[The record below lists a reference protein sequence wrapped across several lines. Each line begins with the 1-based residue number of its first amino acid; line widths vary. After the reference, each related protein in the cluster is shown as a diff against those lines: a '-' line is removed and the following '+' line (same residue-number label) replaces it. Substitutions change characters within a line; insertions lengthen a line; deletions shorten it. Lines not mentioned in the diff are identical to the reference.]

1 MSFEK
6 ELELA
11 IDAVTKAG
19 LLARSIQEGMIGSGT
34 IIKEDRSPVTVAD
47 YSVQALICHMI
58 KDIFPDDNIVG
69 EEDSGELSDPQNA
82 EILSKVTSY
91 LSTSIPGLSE
101 GDVCGLIDLGGGR
114 PEGRFWTLDP
124 IDGTKGFI
132 RGDQYAVALALIEDG
147 EILVGA
153 LACPNLGLVSGD
165 DGERGSVFAAAKGEG
180 TFMTPL
186 SGGETVRIN
195 VSTVSDSGAAKM
207 VESVEAAHG
216 NHSGQSAL
224 ARSLGI
230 TNESVRMDSQAKYG
244 AVARGEA
251 ELYIRMPSP
260 KTPDY
265 REKIWDHGAGKI
277 VVEEAGGRVTDIFG
291 KDLDFT
297 KGRKLE
303 DNRGVLVSNGL
314 FHDKIVNAI
323 AKATS
328 SNS

>member
-1 MSFEK
+1 LAFEK
-6 ELELA
+6 ELKIAKE
-11 IDAVTKAG
+11 AVAKAG
-19 LLARSIQEGMIGSGT
+19 LLARAVQAGMIGGGT

-58 KDIFPDDNIVG
+58 REAFPGDSIVG
-69 EEDSGELSDPQNA
+69 EEDSGELSDPENA
-82 EILSKVTSY
+82 GILSTVASY
-91 LSTSIPGLSE
+91 LSASIAGLSE
-101 GDVCGLIDLGGGR
+101 GDVCRLIDLGGGR

-132 RGDQYAVALALIEDG
+132 RGDQYAVALALIEEG
-147 EILVGA
+147 EVVAGA
-153 LACPNLGLVSGD
+153 LACPNLEFSIAGYS
-165 DGERGSVFAAAKGEG
+165 ETGSVFAAARGEG
-180 TFMTPL
+180 AFMSPL
-186 SGGETVRIN
+186 DGGADVRISVSN
-195 VSTVSDSGAAKM
+195 VPESSNAKM

-230 TNESVRMDSQAKYG
+230 KKDSVRMDSQAKYG

-277 VVEEAGGRVTDIFG
+277 VVEEAGGRVTDIAG
-291 KDLDFT
+291 KELDFT
-297 KGRKLE
+297 RGRKLE

-314 FHDKIVNAI
+314 FHDRIVEAI
-323 AKATS
+323 GKGA
-328 SNS
+328 

>member
-1 MSFEK
+1 MVFER
-6 ELELA
+6 ELNLA
-11 IDAVTKAG
+11 IDAVRRAG
-19 LLARSIQEGMIGSGT
+19 LLARKVQESMIGDGT
-34 IIKEDRSPVTVAD
+34 IIKEDKSPVTVAD

-58 KDIFPDDNIVG
+58 KETFPDDDIVG
-69 EEDSGELSDPQNA
+69 EENSGDLSDVKNA
-82 EILSKVTSY
+82 DILSKITSC
-91 LSTSIPGLSE
+91 LSEAIPGIKDE
-101 GDVCGLIDLGGGR
+101 DICRLIDLGGGQ
-114 PEGRFWTLDP
+114 PKGRFWTLDP

-132 RGDQYAVALALIEDG
+132 RQDQYAIALALIEDG
-147 EILVGA
+147 EVVAGA
-153 LACPNLGLVSGD
+153 LACPNLEFNVAGYS
-165 DGERGSVFAAAKGEG
+165 ETGSVFAAARGEG
-180 TFMTPL
+180 AFMSPL
-186 SGGETVRIN
+186 DGGADVRISVSN
-195 VSTVSDSGAAKM
+195 VPESSNAKM

-277 VVEEAGGRVTDIFG
+277 VVEEAGGRVTDIAG
-291 KDLDFT
+291 KELDFT

-314 FHDKIVNAI
+314 FHDKIVEAI
-323 AKATS
+323 GKG
-328 SNS
+328 